1 MHSRDKKYCNVAGKE
16 AKNKKDRYSN
26 IRITE
31 SRFESTFC
39 CANPK
44 FLAIVTQTSG
54 GGDFLVIPV
63 EKKGEVDPNMARV
76 KGHKKAVLDIAFCPH
91 NDNLIASGSED
102 CTVKVWEIPDGG
114 LTQDLSEE
122 DCVADL
128 VKHRDR
134 VGSISWHPSAY
145 GVLMS
150 TGPDRRV
157 IVWNV
162 VTSEILTELD
172 IHPDAI
178 FSAVWNYD
186 GSKIMTTCKD
196 KMLRV
201 YDPRSGQ
208 KLIEGK
214 THNQAT
220 KRALFLKDGRI
231 FTVGMNSSVQRQY
244 ALWDADNLENPLVI
258 EDLDSSSGV
267 LFPFY
272 DEDTN
277 MIYLCG
283 KGDSNIHYFEYT
295 PSIPPY
301 IHYINSFQTME
312 PQRGIARMPKRGL
325 NVTGWDDTRFT
336 DAYEIFR

>member
-1 MHSRDKKYCNVAGKE
+1 MV
-16 AKNKKDRYSN
+16 
-26 IRITE
+26 
-31 SRFESTFC
+31 
-39 CANPK
+39 
-44 FLAIVTQTSG
+44 
-54 GGDFLVIPV
+54 
-63 EKKGEVDPNMARV
+63 
-76 KGHKKAVLDIAFCPH
+76 
-91 NDNLIASGSED
+91 
-102 CTVKVWEIPDGG
+102 
-114 LTQDLSEE
+114 
-122 DCVADL
+122 
-128 VKHRDR
+128 
-134 VGSISWHPSAY
+134 
-145 GVLMS
+145 
-150 TGPDRRV
+150 
-157 IVWNV
+157 
-162 VTSEILTELD
+162 
-172 IHPDAI
+172 
-178 FSAVWNYD
+178 
-186 GSKIMTTCKD
+186 
-196 KMLRV
+196 RV
-201 YDPRSGQ
+201 YDPRSG
-208 KLIEGK
+208 KMLVEGK

-220 KRALFLKDGRI
+220 KRALFMKDGRI

-244 ALWDADNLENPLVI
+244 ALWEADNLENPLVV